1 MATTYASLPRLVSGP
16 NGEQGIYI
24 NNPNLQYPAFLPIA
38 AGENPATALQS
49 YLNTYKGSKLASGYE
64 GGGTTAPAP
73 TPSYQPSSYLGA
85 GQTISE
91 GTGGAGTGPGGGW
104 SGGIGGAG
112 GLQPEQIALAQMAQ
126 IDPAT
131 EALRQQLAKSYA
143 TPLAQA
149 GAPTA
154 QQFQSY
160 LDLYGQIDPTG
171 LAGRQAL
178 GTALTGDVALGSQLD
193 PITQR
198 EVEQATRLAQGAR
211 GNVYGTPQLTE
222 EAMTTGQAGLA
233 LQAQRRGALQ
243 SYLQSGQTTGDVALN
258 LYNQQMAQLRN
269 QQAGALGYLGSG
281 QTPYQAGSS
290 YYQQAM
296 QNAANAAQGGPVYN
310 PQSLGQGMTGTA
322 QQAPSYGLDIGAQS
336 QNFMQGMNY
345 GQMIG
350 AQPQGGGAGSYIG
363 AGANVLSSALNA
375 YAKK

>member
-1 MATTYASLPRLVSGP
+1 M
-16 NGEQGIYI
+16 GIYI
-24 NNPNLQYPAFLPIA
+24 NNPNLQYPAFVPVG

-49 YLNTYKGSKLASGYE
+49 YLNTYKGSTLASGYAG
-64 GGGTTAPAP
+64 GGGTAQAAPS
-73 TPSYQPSSYLGA
+73 TYQPSSYLGA

-91 GTGGAGTGPGGGW
+91 GTGGDGSGAGAGGGW

-112 GLQPEQIALAQMAQ
+112 GLQPEQIALQQMAQ

-131 EALRQQLAKSYA
+131 EALRQQLAQSYA

-154 QQFQSY
+154 GQFQSY
-160 LDLYGQIDPTG
+160 LDLASQIDPTSM
-171 LAGRQAL
+171 AGRQAL
-178 GTALTGDVALGSQLD
+178 GQALTSDVALGSQLD

-198 EVEQATRLAQGAR
+198 EVEQSTRLAQAAR

-233 LQAQRRGALQ
+233 LQQQRRQALQ
-243 SYLQSGQTTGDVALN
+243 SYLGSGQTTGDVALN
-258 LYNQQMAQLRN
+258 LYNQQMQQLRN

-281 QTPYQAGSS
+281 QTPYQAGSN

-296 QNAANAAQGGPVYN
+296 QNASNAAQGGPVYN

-345 GQMIG
+345 GQML
-350 AQPQGGGAGSYIG
+350 GGQQTNPTASYIG